1 MDRKKM
7 NKTEL
12 FQECDKR
19 GIGYMSNWT
28 KSMLIN
34 RLEEEDVKDEQVYRP
49 IEIWNDIHINL
60 NNKKNRLA
68 GEEKTLLLM
77 IEQKNKKAKVVE
89 KLKMEIKELE
99 NSVKTLVDTGMF
111 SYEEKDGMIH
121 SVMLPDKE

>member
-1 MDRKKM
+1 M
-7 NKTEL
+7 TVIE
-12 FQECDKR
+12 E
-19 GIGYMSNWT
+19 IV
-28 KSMLIN
+28 
-34 RLEEEDVKDEQVYRP
+34 EEDK
-49 IEIWNDIHINL
+49 INL

-89 KLKMEIKELE
+89 KLKIEIKELE

-111 SYEEKDGMIH
+111 SYEEKDGMIY

>member
-28 KSMLIN
+28 KPMLIN
-34 RLEEEDVKDEQVYRP
+34 RLEEEDVKDEQVHRP

-89 KLKMEIKELE
+89 KLKIEIKELE

-121 SVMLPDKE
+121 SVMLPDKK

>member
-28 KSMLIN
+28 KPMLIN
-34 RLEEEDVKDEQVYRP
+34 RLEEEDVKDEQVHRP

-89 KLKMEIKELE
+89 KLKIEIKELE

-111 SYEEKDGMIH
+111 SYEEKDGMIY

>member
-28 KSMLIN
+28 KPMLIN
-34 RLEEEDVKDEQVYRP
+34 RLEEEDVKDEQVHRP

-89 KLKMEIKELE
+89 KLKIEIKELE

>member
-28 KSMLIN
+28 KPMLIN
-34 RLEEEDVKDEQVYRP
+34 RLEEEDVKDEQVHRP

-89 KLKMEIKELE
+89 KLKIEIKELE

-111 SYEEKDGMIH
+111 SYEEHNGMIYTE
-121 SVMLPDKE
+121 MFPEKN

>member
-28 KSMLIN
+28 KPMLIN

-49 IEIWNDIHINL
+49 IEIWNDIHIDL

-77 IEQKNKKAKVVE
+77 IEEKNKKAKVVE
-89 KLKMEIKELE
+89 KLKIEIKELE
-99 NSVKTLVDTGMF
+99 DSVKTLVDTGMF

>member
-60 NNKKNRLA
+60 NNKK
-68 GEEKTLLLM
+68 T
-77 IEQKNKKAKVVE
+77 V
-89 KLKMEIKELE
+89 
-99 NSVKTLVDTGMF
+99 
-111 SYEEKDGMIH
+111 
-121 SVMLPDKE
+121 

>member
-28 KSMLIN
+28 KPMLIN

-49 IEIWNDIHINL
+49 IEIWNDIHIDL

-77 IEQKNKKAKVVE
+77 IEEKNKKAKVVE
-89 KLKMEIKELE
+89 KLKIEIKELE